1 MAMKLEQICDLCM
14 SFPGATEQIQW
25 GEDVLFKV
33 AGKMFVV
40 VGPEPGNCFSFKCE
54 EEAFHELT
62 ELPGILP
69 APYLARA
76 QWVQI
81 RPADCRLRAGEIAK
95 LLRQSYELVVAKLPR
110 KTQQAL
116 QDKTPKKAKA
126 RLRKMRTRAKR

>member
-1 MAMKLEQICDLCM
+1 MKLEQIRELCM

-25 GEDVLFKV
+25 GEDLVFKV

-40 VGPEPGNCFSFKCE
+40 VGPAPGNCFSFKCE

-62 ELPGILP
+62 ELPGIIP

-76 QWVQI
+76 KWVQI
-81 RPADCRLRAGEIAK
+81 RPAECRLRSGEIAA

-110 KTQQAL
+110 RTQQAL
-116 QDKTPKKAKA
+116 QEKQPKKLKA
-126 RLRKMRTRAKR
+126 RSRKTRTRTKR

>member
-1 MAMKLEQICDLCM
+1 MAMKLEQIRDVCM

-25 GEDVLFKV
+25 GEDVVFKV

-40 VGPEPGNCFSFKCE
+40 VGPAPGNCFSFKCE

-62 ELPGILP
+62 ELPGIIP

-76 QWVQI
+76 KWVQI
-81 RPADCRLRAGEIAK
+81 RPAECRLRRGEIEA
-95 LLRQSYELVVAKLPR
+95 LLRQSYDLVVAKLPK

-116 QDKTPKKAKA
+116 HEKTPKKTKA
-126 RLRKMRTRAKR
+126 RSRKTRARA

>member
-1 MAMKLEQICDLCM
+1 MKLEQIREVCM

-25 GEDVLFKV
+25 GEDVVFKL

-40 VGPEPGNCFSFKCE
+40 VGPAPGNCFSFKCE

-62 ELPGILP
+62 ELPGIIP

-76 QWVQI
+76 KWVQI
-81 RPADCRLRAGEIAK
+81 RPVECRMRAEEIAA
-95 LLRQSYELVVAKLPR
+95 LLRQSYDLVVAKLPR

-116 QDKTPKKAKA
+116 QEKQPKKLKG
-126 RLRKMRTRAKR
+126 RSRKSRIRAKR

>member
-1 MAMKLEQICDLCM
+1 MKLEQIRDVCM

-25 GEDVLFKV
+25 GEDVVFKV

-40 VGPEPGNCFSFKCE
+40 VGPAPGNCFSFKCE

-62 ELPGILP
+62 ELPGIIP

-76 QWVQI
+76 KWVQI
-81 RPADCRLRAGEIAK
+81 RPAECRLRAEEIAA
-95 LLRQSYELVVAKLPR
+95 LLRQSSDVVVAKLPQ

-116 QDKTPKKAKA
+116 PVKQPTKVKA
-126 RLRKMRTRAKR
+126 RSRKTHTHAKR